1 MRGHH
6 GAWPHLREAESVFFR
21 QRNLPVPETW
31 EKTIAI
37 GRDVF
42 IKLTLRQNMLICF
55 HVLMVLFVF
64 FPKVMAVGIGAGFRC
79 EMASNIDVL
88 VFFA

>member
-1 MRGHH
+1 
-6 GAWPHLREAESVFFR
+6 
-21 QRNLPVPETW
+21 
-31 EKTIAI
+31 
-37 GRDVF
+37 
-42 IKLTLRQNMLICF
+42 MLICF

-64 FPKVMAVGIGAGFRC
+64 FPKVMAVGIGAVFRC

>member
-1 MRGHH
+1 MGHGH
-6 GAWPHLREAESVFFR
+6 TPEKLSQFFSDNK
-21 QRNLPVPETW
+21 NLPVPETW

-64 FPKVMAVGIGAGFRC
+64 FPKVMAVGIGAVFRC